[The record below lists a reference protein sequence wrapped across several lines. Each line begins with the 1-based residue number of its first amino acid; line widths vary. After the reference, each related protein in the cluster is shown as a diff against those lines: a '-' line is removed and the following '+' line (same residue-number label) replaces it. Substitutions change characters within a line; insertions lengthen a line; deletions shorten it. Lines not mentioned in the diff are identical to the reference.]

1 MRQVLGFLFGCMVV
15 LCFQAQGFGA
25 NVGKVGM
32 VDMERFQGKSKAFD
46 KVRQELKA
54 KFDGLQQ
61 KLDKEKD
68 ELLKVEEEFK
78 KQSMMLSLD
87 AKEDKRKDLEKKQRQ
102 YKFMAD
108 EFTREMKDA
117 ELEVR
122 KRVGKEVEKVVG
134 EIGKKEGYTIILERS
149 TFGLLYYDAA
159 IDITDQVVKAY
170 DQTNK

>member
-1 MRQVLGFLFGCMVV
+1 MRQVLGFLFVCTVV

-32 VDMERFQGKSKAFD
+32 VDMERFQEKSKAFD

-68 ELLKVEEEFK
+68 ELVKVEEEFK

-87 AKEDKRKDLEKKQRQ
+87 AKEDKKKDLDKKRRH

-108 EFTREMKDA
+108 EFTREMEDA
-117 ELEVR
+117 KLEAT
-122 KRVGKEVEKVVG
+122 KHVGKEVEKVVG
-134 EIGKKEGYTIILERS
+134 QIGKKEGYVIILEKR
-149 TFGLLYYDAA
+149 TIGLLYYDGS

-170 DQTNK
+170 DQMTK

>member
-1 MRQVLGFLFGCMVV
+1 MRQVLGFLFVCTVV

-25 NVGKVGM
+25 NVGKVGV
-32 VDMERFQGKSKAFD
+32 VDMETFQEKSKAFE